1 MIPYIVVLK
10 LKNYVN
16 LHRILGLEKS
26 IKMKIGKVIQWDMGH
41 RVLNHRSV
49 CKGLHGHRYKAEIC
63 VEGDLVE
70 KKDASEEGMV
80 IDFADIK
87 KTAQKFIQEEL
98 DHAFMVWEKD
108 IELLEFFKNSKGH
121 KPVIVP
127 FTPTAENVAAYIFNE
142 LKDKFTD
149 VFKTGLHLQSVKLW
163 ETPSSYALFESE

>member
-1 MIPYIVVLK
+1 
-10 LKNYVN
+10 
-16 LHRILGLEKS
+16 
-26 IKMKIGKVIQWDMGH
+26 MKIGKVIQWDMGH

-70 KKDASEEGMV
+70 KKYASEEGMV

>member
-1 MIPYIVVLK
+1 
-10 LKNYVN
+10 
-16 LHRILGLEKS
+16 
-26 IKMKIGKVIQWDMGH
+26 
-41 RVLNHRSV
+41 
-49 CKGLHGHRYKAEIC
+49 
-63 VEGDLVE
+63 
-70 KKDASEEGMV
+70 MV

-87 KTAQKFIQEEL
+87 KTAQKLIQEEL

-108 IELLEFFKNSKGH
+108 IELLEFFKKSKGH

-163 ETPSSYALFESE
+163 ETPSSYALYESE

>member
-1 MIPYIVVLK
+1 
-10 LKNYVN
+10 
-16 LHRILGLEKS
+16 
-26 IKMKIGKVIQWDMGH
+26 MKIGKVIQWDMGH

-98 DHAFMVWEKD
+98 DHAFMVWDKD
-108 IELLEFFKNSKGH
+108 GELLEFFKNSDGH

-127 FTPTAENVAAYIFNE
+127 FTPTAENVAAYIFKE

-149 VFKTGLHLQSVKLW
+149 VFQTGLRLQSVKLW
-163 ETPSSYALFESE
+163 ETPSSYALYEEG

>member
-1 MIPYIVVLK
+1 
-10 LKNYVN
+10 
-16 LHRILGLEKS
+16 
-26 IKMKIGKVIQWDMGH
+26 MKIGKVIQWDMGH

-108 IELLEFFKNSKGH
+108 IELLEFFKKSKGH

-127 FTPTAENVAAYIFNE
+127 FTPTAENVAAYIFNQ

-163 ETPSSYALFESE
+163 ETPSSYALFES

>member
-1 MIPYIVVLK
+1 
-10 LKNYVN
+10 
-16 LHRILGLEKS
+16 
-26 IKMKIGKVIQWDMGH
+26 MKIGKVIQWDMGH

-87 KTAQKFIQEEL
+87 KTSQKFIQEEL

-108 IELLEFFKNSKGH
+108 IELLEFFKNSDGH

-127 FTPTAENVAAYIFNE
+127 FTPTAENVAAYIFKE

-149 VFKTGLHLQSVKLW
+149 VFQTGLRLQSVKLW
-163 ETPSSYALFESE
+163 ETPSSYALYEEG

>member
-1 MIPYIVVLK
+1 
-10 LKNYVN
+10 
-16 LHRILGLEKS
+16 
-26 IKMKIGKVIQWDMGH
+26 MKIGKVIQWDMGH

-70 KKDASEEGMV
+70 KKDTSEEGMV

-87 KTAQKFIQEEL
+87 KTAQKFVQEEL

-149 VFKTGLHLQSVKLW
+149 VFKTGLHLRSVKLW

>member
-1 MIPYIVVLK
+1 MK
-10 LKNYVN
+10 LNNYVN
-16 LHRILGLEKS
+16 LHRMLGLETS

-63 VEGDLVE
+63 IKGDLVE

-142 LKDKFTD
+142 LKNKFID

>member
-1 MIPYIVVLK
+1 
-10 LKNYVN
+10 
-16 LHRILGLEKS
+16 
-26 IKMKIGKVIQWDMGH
+26 MKIGKVIQWDMGH

-87 KTAQKFIQEEL
+87 KTAQKFVQEEL

-163 ETPSSYALFESE
+163 ETPSSYALYESE

>member
-1 MIPYIVVLK
+1 
-10 LKNYVN
+10 
-16 LHRILGLEKS
+16 
-26 IKMKIGKVIQWDMGH
+26 MGH

-108 IELLEFFKNSKGH
+108 IELLEFFRNSKGH

-127 FTPTAENVAAYIFNE
+127 FTPTAENVAAYIFNQ

-163 ETPSSYALFESE
+163 ETPSSYALYESE

>member
-1 MIPYIVVLK
+1 
-10 LKNYVN
+10 
-16 LHRILGLEKS
+16 
-26 IKMKIGKVIQWDMGH
+26 MGH

>member
-1 MIPYIVVLK
+1 
-10 LKNYVN
+10 
-16 LHRILGLEKS
+16 
-26 IKMKIGKVIQWDMGH
+26 MKIGKVIQWDMGH

-142 LKDKFTD
+142 LQDKFTD

>member
-1 MIPYIVVLK
+1 
-10 LKNYVN
+10 
-16 LHRILGLEKS
+16 
-26 IKMKIGKVIQWDMGH
+26 MKIGKVIQWDMGH

-87 KTAQKFIQEEL
+87 KTAQKFVQEEL

-108 IELLEFFKNSKGH
+108 IELLEFFKKSKGH

-127 FTPTAENVAAYIFNE
+127 FTPTAENVAAYIFNQ

-163 ETPSSYALFESE
+163 ETPSSYALYESE

>member
-1 MIPYIVVLK
+1 
-10 LKNYVN
+10 
-16 LHRILGLEKS
+16 
-26 IKMKIGKVIQWDMGH
+26 MKIGKVIQWDMGH

-63 VEGDLVE
+63 VQGDLVE

-142 LKDKFTD
+142 LKDKFID

-163 ETPSSYALFESE
+163 ETPSSYGLYESE

>member
-1 MIPYIVVLK
+1 
-10 LKNYVN
+10 
-16 LHRILGLEKS
+16 
-26 IKMKIGKVIQWDMGH
+26 MKIGKVIQWDMGH

-142 LKDKFTD
+142 LKDKFND

-163 ETPSSYALFESE
+163 ETPSSYALYESE

>member
-1 MIPYIVVLK
+1 
-10 LKNYVN
+10 
-16 LHRILGLEKS
+16 
-26 IKMKIGKVIQWDMGH
+26 MKIGKVIQWDMGH

-163 ETPSSYALFESE
+163 ETPSSYALFES

>member
-1 MIPYIVVLK
+1 
-10 LKNYVN
+10 
-16 LHRILGLEKS
+16 
-26 IKMKIGKVIQWDMGH
+26 MKIGKVIQWDMGH

-121 KPVIVP
+121 KQVIVP

-163 ETPSSYALFESE
+163 ETPSSYALYESE

>member
-1 MIPYIVVLK
+1 
-10 LKNYVN
+10 
-16 LHRILGLEKS
+16 
-26 IKMKIGKVIQWDMGH
+26 MKIGKVIQWDMGH

-127 FTPTAENVAAYIFNE
+127 FTPTAENVAAYIFNA

-149 VFKTGLHLQSVKLW
+149 IFKTGLHLQSVKLW

>member
-1 MIPYIVVLK
+1 
-10 LKNYVN
+10 
-16 LHRILGLEKS
+16 
-26 IKMKIGKVIQWDMGH
+26 MKIGKVIQWDMGH

-87 KTAQKFIQEEL
+87 KTVQKFIQEEL

-149 VFKTGLHLQSVKLW
+149 VFKTGLHLKSVKLW
-163 ETPSSYALFESE
+163 ETPSSYALYELE